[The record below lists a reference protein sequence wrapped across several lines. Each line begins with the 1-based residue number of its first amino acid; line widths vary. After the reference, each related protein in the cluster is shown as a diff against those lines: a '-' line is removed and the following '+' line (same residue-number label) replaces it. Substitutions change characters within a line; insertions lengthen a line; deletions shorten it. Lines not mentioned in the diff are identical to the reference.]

1 MRIDGVPP
9 KSAHVIVL
17 GNEKGGTGKSTTSMH
32 LVVSLLNAG
41 MKVASIDLDGRQLSF
56 TRYIENRI
64 NWSRSAGLNLA
75 VPDHFAVPKA
85 RGTDINEIEAKE
97 FECFAN
103 AISRVEHE
111 VDFIVVDTPGTDSYL
126 MRLAHSMADRLITPM
141 NDSFIDF
148 DVLGHIDQRSG
159 EVLESSHY
167 ADMVGAA
174 RRQRRLVDG
183 GLTDWVLVRNR
194 LSILGSR
201 NQMNITESLS
211 SLSKKLGFRVAD
223 GISERVIFK
232 ELFPIGMTAMDEL
245 DEGTLGTRPTMSH
258 VSARQEI
265 RNLMQSLRLPIDAK
279 GLRRAEARRIW
290 MQSHAQPIDNYGIL
304 AD

>member
-126 MRLAHSMADRLITPM
+126 MRLAHSMADTLITPM